1 MNILWSGGGSQKGK
15 VRKKIGWGEGNIFN
29 LNNIQPEKQFK
40 VCNICIFEEIDS
52 FYWPKMQ
59 LVKKGKKFGQGVPGV
74 PGVPP

>member
-40 VCNICIFEEIDS
+40 VCNICNFEEKRLILLN
-52 FYWPKMQ
+52 Q
-59 LVKKGKKFGQGVPGV
+59 NAVGEKG
-74 PGVPP
+74 

>member
-40 VCNICIFEEIDS
+40 VCNICIFEEILILLTKKS
-52 FYWPKMQ
+52 ALKMLKNHTIPK
-59 LVKKGKKFGQGVPGV
+59 V
-74 PGVPP
+74 

>member
-1 MNILWSGGGSQKGK
+1 MSRSQYFKGSRQKKKMNILWSGGGSQKGK

-52 FYWPKMQ
+52 FY
-59 LVKKGKKFGQGVPGV
+59 
-74 PGVPP
+74 

>member
-40 VCNICIFEEIDS
+40 VCNICIFEEILILLTKNS
-52 FYWPKMQ
+52 ALKMLKNHTIPK
-59 LVKKGKKFGQGVPGV
+59 V
-74 PGVPP
+74 